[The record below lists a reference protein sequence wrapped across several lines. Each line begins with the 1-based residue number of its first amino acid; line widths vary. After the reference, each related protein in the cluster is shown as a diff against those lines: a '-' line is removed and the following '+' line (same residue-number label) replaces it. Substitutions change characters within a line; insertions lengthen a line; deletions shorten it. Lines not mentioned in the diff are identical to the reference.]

1 MRQAALKCESK
12 SADAKAN
19 ENEAVRGPGKEKS
32 REIELDSK
40 GKTIFLKKGAGDRWR
55 AEDMNLMFD
64 RI

>member
-12 SADAKAN
+12 SADAKAY

-40 GKTIFLKKGAGDRWR
+40 GETDFCKKKGP
-55 AEDMNLMFD
+55 ESCLTEFEC
-64 RI
+64 